1 MGFGCVLCVVFLF
14 LFLALLCWM
23 LGCWLVGVGVG
34 VGVGSTFRSFI
45 KAHIILGHI
54 SVLLLHDF

>member
-14 LFLALLCWM
+14 LLALLCWM

-34 VGVGSTFRSFI
+34 STSRSFI

>member
-14 LFLALLCWM
+14 LLALLCWM

-34 VGVGSTFRSFI
+34 VGSTSRSFI